1 MKSRFVRFSM
11 CAALSLSTL
20 AAGCG
25 KADEEAQRTR
35 VEREMKRWL
44 VTKIRDFRVA
54 AEDLQRAA
62 PVTSGR
68 GWDER
73 ADAAAIAAMKDA
85 WGRARE
91 AYELV
96 EGAVAPLFP
105 ESDTA
110 TDARY
115 DDFLTT
121 LGAAGDP
128 KPFDAE
134 GIVGVHAIERI
145 LWADSIPPETV
156 DFEKGIPGYRPAA
169 FPASE
174 AEARDFKD
182 KLAAKLVTDIAALEE
197 QLGPIELDIAFAFRG
212 LIDLTNEQ
220 LEKVDRASTGRE
232 ESRYAQTT
240 LRDLRANRE
249 GCLAAYKLFQPWL
262 LARGGAE
269 LDSQVLSAFDRLKT
283 SYDALPGTA
292 IPRPPQGWSSLEP
305 KPEHAATPFGKLFQV
320 VRRET
325 DDNQKGSLST
335 SLMGV
340 ADTLGLPKAVLR

>member
-1 MKSRFVRFSM
+1 MSRLAKLSLWMVL
-11 CAALSLSTL
+11 ALSPA

-25 KADEEAQRTR
+25 KAEEEAQRTR
-35 VEREMKRWL
+35 VEKEMKQWL
-44 VTKIRDFRVA
+44 VSKIRDFRSA
-54 AEDLQRAA
+54 AQALHDAA
-62 PVTSGR
+62 PVPAGR
-68 GWDER
+68 GWDKQ
-73 ADAAAIAAMKDA
+73 ADARAIQEMKDA

-121 LGAAGDP
+121 LGAGGDP

-156 DFEKGIPGYRPAA
+156 EFEKGLPGYRPAA
-169 FPASE
+169 FPATE
-174 AEARDFKD
+174 AEAREFKEE
-182 KLAAKLVTDIAALEE
+182 LSAKLVADITALEQ
-197 QLGPIELDIAFAFRG
+197 QLAPVELDIAFAFRG

-232 ESRYAQTT
+232 ESRYAQST

-249 GCLAAYKLFQPWL
+249 GCWAAYQLFQPWL
-262 LARGGAE
+262 LARGGSE
-269 LDSQVLSAFDRLKT
+269 LDAQVRASFDRLKT
-283 SYDALPGTA
+283 TYDALPGSA
-292 IPRPPQGWSSLEP
+292 IPRPPQGWSSLDP
-305 KPEHAATPFGKLFQV
+305 KPEHAGTPFGRLFQV
-320 VRRET
+320 VKRET
-325 DDNQKGSLST
+325 DDAEKGSLST
-335 SLMGV
+335 SLMAV

>member
-1 MKSRFVRFSM
+1 MSRFGRFFL
-11 CAALSLSTL
+11 CAALALPLFVT
-20 AAGCG
+20 GCG
-25 KADEEAQRTR
+25 KVDEEAQRAR
-35 VEREMKRWL
+35 VEKEMKQWL
-44 VTKIRDFRVA
+44 VSKIRDFRLA
-54 AEDLQRAA
+54 AQDLQTAA
-62 PVTSGR
+62 PVTPGR
-68 GWDER
+68 GWDAQE
-73 ADAAAIAAMKDA
+73 DARAIAAMKDA

-145 LWADSIPPETV
+145 LWADSIPTETLE
-156 DFEKGIPGYRPAA
+156 FEKGLPGFRPAA
-169 FPASE
+169 FPATE
-174 AEARDFKD
+174 AEARDFKE
-182 KLAAKLVTDIAALEE
+182 KLCAKLVSDIASLEQ
-197 QLGPIELDIAFAFRG
+197 QLAPVELDIAFAFRG

-232 ESRYAQTT
+232 ESRYAQST

-262 LARGGAE
+262 LSRGGSE
-269 LDSQVLSAFDRLKT
+269 LDQQVLASFERLKS
-283 SYDALPGTA
+283 SYDALPGAA

-305 KPEHAATPFGKLFQV
+305 NPAHVATPFGRLFQV
-320 VRRET
+320 VKRET
-325 DDNQKGSLST
+325 DDSQQGSLST
-335 SLMGV
+335 SLMSV